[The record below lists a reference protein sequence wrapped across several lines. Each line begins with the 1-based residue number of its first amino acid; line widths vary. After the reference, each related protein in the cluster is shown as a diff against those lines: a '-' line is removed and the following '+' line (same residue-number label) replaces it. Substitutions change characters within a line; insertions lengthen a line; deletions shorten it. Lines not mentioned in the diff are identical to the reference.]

1 MKRLTKY
8 FLALAGLTVVLGSAV
23 PVYSAGHQMKLL
35 KERNS
40 TMKALSGAMKGLKG
54 ASDTATMKTHAMALQ
69 AASAKLGNMWPD
81 GSIGESRAKPEIWQN
96 MGDFKAKLKAMDD
109 AAANLVRVSG
119 GSDLGAAKKAFGA
132 VGATCGGCH
141 KVYRG
146 PKKDK

>member
-23 PVYSAGHQMKLL
+23 PVHSAGHQMKLL
-35 KERNS
+35 KERNQ
-40 TMKALSGAMKGLKG
+40 TMKALGGAMKGLKG
-54 ASDTATMKTHAMALQ
+54 ASDTATMKTHGMAIQ
-69 AASAKLGNMWPD
+69 AAGAKLENMWPD
-81 GSIGESRAKPEIWQN
+81 GSIGDSRAKPEIWQN
-96 MGDFKAKLKAMDD
+96 MGDFKAKLQAMND
-109 AAANLVRVSG
+109 AAANLVKVSG

-146 PKKDK
+146 PKKEM